1 MNEVAKE
8 LDKILNENAS
18 NFDAPYDM
26 DFDKDVPEMWKHR
39 KKVLRLRDLNKLKKI
54 RNQKREELA
63 QDSVFIPPLF
73 GPQPEQGGGD
83 MGMGM

>member
-1 MNEVAKE
+1 MNEVVKE

-18 NFDAPYDM
+18 NFDAPYELDM
-26 DFDKDVPEMWKHR
+26 DKDVPEMWKHR

>member
-1 MNEVAKE
+1 
-8 LDKILNENAS
+8 
-18 NFDAPYDM
+18 
-26 DFDKDVPEMWKHR
+26 MWKHR
-39 KKVLRLRDLNKLKKI
+39 KKTLRLCDVNKLKKI

-63 QDSVFIPPLF
+63 QDSVFIAPLF

>member
-1 MNEVAKE
+1 MFFYY
-8 LDKILNENAS
+8 LWYQIDIRS
-18 NFDAPYDM
+18 I
-26 DFDKDVPEMWKHR
+26 
-39 KKVLRLRDLNKLKKI
+39 KI

-63 QDSVFIPPLF
+63 QDSVFIAPLF